1 MTFSWSHPT
10 LHLGPLVLG
19 AGLIAWY
26 LEATWKEGFRATSRQ
41 RASFVAGA
49 VLLILILSWPLADL
63 ALHVSLLLL
72 VLQRLALVLGVA
84 PLLLF
89 GIPPTVAARLTR
101 PPILDFLARTL
112 SRPLVALGS
121 TTALLAVTALPFSVE
136 WAQRSIAVRFL
147 MLALVFL
154 AGVILWLPVID
165 RVPGVQ
171 SLKPMVIA
179 AYLVGQAVAPTF
191 LSFIWIFALRPLYGS
206 LSGQHDALGLS
217 PLTDQQLAGY
227 FAKLVTFGIL
237 LPATYV
243 IMVRADEDTDEST
256 RPLHWID
263 VEREFERAQRR
274 ERSGRTGD

>member
-1 MTFSWSHPT
+1 MTFSWSHPS
-10 LHLGPLVLG
+10 LHVVPLILG
-19 AGLIAWY
+19 AALIAWY
-26 LEATWKEGFRATSRQ
+26 LEATWKEGFRASRGQ
-41 RASFVAGA
+41 RIGFLLGVGLL
-49 VLLILILSWPLADL
+49 VLVLSWPLADL

-89 GIPPTVAARLTR
+89 GIPATVAARLTR
-101 PPILDFLARTL
+101 PRIIDFLARNL
-112 SRPLVALGS
+112 SRPFMALAS
-121 TTALLAVTALPFSVE
+121 TTAILALTALPWSVE
-136 WAQRSIAVRFL
+136 WAGRNGAVHAL
-147 MLALVFL
+147 MLFAVLC
-154 AGVILWLPVID
+154 AGVILWLPVIE

-171 SLKPMVIA
+171 GLKPMVKA

-206 LSGQHDALGLS
+206 LSGQHDALGIS

-227 FAKLVTFGIL
+227 LAKLVTFGVL

-243 IMVRADEDTDEST
+243 VMVRADEDTDEST

-263 VEREFERAQRR
+263 VERELERAQRR
-274 ERSGRTGD
+274 NRPIDPEE